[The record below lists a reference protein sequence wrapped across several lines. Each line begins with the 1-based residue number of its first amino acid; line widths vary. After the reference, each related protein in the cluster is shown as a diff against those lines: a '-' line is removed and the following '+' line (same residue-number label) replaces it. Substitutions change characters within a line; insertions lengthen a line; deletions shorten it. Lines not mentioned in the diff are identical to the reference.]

1 MRVDSQAVVDV
12 DIEEPFE
19 YFERQFVAATE
30 SSAHVPTSK
39 APTSKA
45 RDGFLDTIRAIAT
58 IRVVIWHAFG
68 APFLSFF
75 VASMPT
81 MFFVAGSLL
90 ASSLGRRDTRSVI
103 RDRGRRLLLPFWM
116 FGAFS
121 LTVMAVSRVVGGGAQ
136 TRLSPGHLLSWILPV
151 IDPKGTAWEGG
162 WLAQPLWYLRAFL
175 WLLAA
180 APVLQRGLKRF
191 GNIVFVPP
199 IAVIF
204 MVEAC
209 IRVPRLAPPG
219 FSVWR
224 WYVGDFALYSIF
236 IMLGFRHR
244 EGAFAKLSMSARVE
258 WLAIFASLAVAWCTS
273 QPLIGNVVNN
283 SYPAHFLV
291 GTAWLFAFLVLEPV
305 LRKGTSARYVG
316 PLVRWMTQRSLT
328 VYLWH
333 TTAIVCAHTLLNK
346 FAPGAPSIV
355 VLPIIVVLIPMFT
368 MAVGWIEDVAAGR
381 SARLWPTSIPAL
393 DDVMLAVAEQGR
405 RLPASLR
412 KHGKSWPV
420 GIAGFASAM
429 ALVSVLP
436 SSSSKSASGSTN
448 TEASSTAEVS
458 RGDIANDA
466 KSNGRRPPA
475 PSARPQTAVFEK
487 TATATKVGESAP
499 VTGVTGRTVSAPAS
513 GEAVSPEVALKLQG
527 AVDAWRASNAVEGV
541 TLAVSTAD
549 GRLWSSGSGSLGAGE
564 EIDSTSVT
572 KTFTA
577 ALILK
582 LVEAGKIDLDKPVP
596 ALTKAPSF
604 PTSAGITPRQLLNH
618 SSGLATYQDS
628 PEYKANPSMKVTP
641 VIAVELASKQKLLW
655 VPGTNSGYSSSGY
668 LTLGLLAEQVGG
680 ADFKSQLDRELFGPV
695 GLQSTRL
702 DEQQLDGWIG
712 WATGGIKS
720 TAPDLVKWGTAL
732 YREKSVLTPGSSAAM
747 VDVSNE
753 WSVGLGAWPV
763 CPCSLDASGKKIY
776 TAIGHHGGSG
786 LLEYSPSDGL
796 VIAAFLSEPI
806 FDGRITQQD
815 VHDLLDKLRI
825 AAK

>member
-1 MRVDSQAVVDV
+1 MKATPHTAV
-12 DIEEPFE
+12 DIDIDGPFD
-19 YFERQFVAATE
+19 YFERQFVAPTQ

-39 APTSKA
+39 T

-90 ASSLGRRDTRSVI
+90 ASSLGRRGALEVL
-103 RDRGRRLLLPFWM
+103 RDRCRRLLLPFWM

-121 LTVMAVSRVVGGGAQ
+121 LTVMAVSRVIGDGAETQ
-136 TRLSPGHLLSWILPV
+136 LSPGHLLSWIIP
-151 IDPKGTAWEGG
+151 ITDPKGSAWEGG

-175 WLLAA
+175 WLLVA

-191 GNIVFVPP
+191 GNIVFAPP
-199 IAVIF
+199 IVVIV
-204 MVEAC
+204 MVEAF
-209 IRVPRLAPPG
+209 IRVPRFAPPG
-219 FSVWR
+219 FAVWR

-236 IMLGFRHR
+236 LMLGFRHR
-244 EGAFAKLSMSARVE
+244 DGAFAKLSNSARVE
-258 WLAIFASLAVAWCTS
+258 WLAIFATLAAAWCTS

-291 GTAWLFAFLVLEPV
+291 GAAWLFAFLVLEPI

-316 PLVRWMTQRSLT
+316 PVVRWMTQRSLT

-333 TTAIVCAHTLLNK
+333 TTAIVCAHTLLDK
-346 FAPGAPSIV
+346 FAPNAPSIV
-355 VLPIIVVLIPMFT
+355 VLPIIAVLIPAFT
-368 MAVGWIEDVAAGR
+368 LVVGWVEDVAARR
-381 SARLWPTSIPAL
+381 SARLWPTPIPAL
-393 DDVMLAVAEQGR
+393 DNVVVAVGEQGR
-405 RLPASLR
+405 RLPASVR
-412 KHGKSWPV
+412 KHQKSWPV
-420 GIAGFASAM
+420 GVAGFASAM
-429 ALVSVLP
+429 ALVSILP
-436 SSSSKSASGSTN
+436 AGAIGKTSTDK
-448 TEASSTAEVS
+448 TST
-458 RGDIANDA
+458 
-466 KSNGRRPPA
+466 GRRPPA
-475 PSARPQTAVFEK
+475 PSARPDTAVFEK
-487 TATATKVGESAP
+487 TTTATAMRETPATASARRLQTKSGS
-499 VTGVTGRTVSAPAS
+499 S
-513 GEAVSPEVALKLQG
+513 GETVSPELAARFQG
-527 AVDAWRASNAVEGV
+527 AVDSWRASNAVEGV
-541 TLAVSTAD
+541 TLAVSTGD
-549 GRLWSSGSGSLGAGE
+549 GRLWSSGSGSLEAGE

-628 PEYKANPSMKVTP
+628 PEYKANPSMKITP

-655 VPGTNSGYSSSGY
+655 TPGTNSGYSSSGY
-668 LTLGLLAEQVGG
+668 LALGLLAEQVGG
-680 ADFKSQLDRELFGPV
+680 SDFKTQLETNLFSPA
-695 GLQSTRL
+695 GLHETRL

-712 WATGGIKS
+712 WSTGGIKS

-732 YREKSVLTPGSSAAM
+732 YREKSVLTPESSAAM
-747 VDVSNE
+747 VDVSNK

-763 CPCSLDASGKKIY
+763 CPCSVDASGKKVY

-815 VHDLLDKLRI
+815 VHELLEKLRV